1 MNKLLSCHFNMDTN
15 RMEARFEGSTTIA
28 GTTGGTGLAALQ

>member
-15 RMEARFEGSTTIA
+15 RMEARFEGSTTVAIR
-28 GTTGGTGLAALQ
+28 GEFFNVLMC